1 MARFNNVE
9 LERLRQ
15 TREQFERDPAS
26 ARRTQVLEGEWV
38 LGNGAPQFRAILQY
52 EHGQSVLEMDNPSF
66 MGGGGTLPGPMHYCF
81 SGLAAC
87 YASTFAI
94 VAAELGLE
102 LRQLRVRV
110 EADVNF
116 LRTFGLADAP
126 TMEEV
131 RVQLLIDSPASDEQ
145 LQHAEELARQRC
157 PVVYTLTH
165 PIRLQTSWQRATA
178 SAPA

>member
-1 MARFNNVE
+1 LSWSAYGR
-9 LERLRQ
+9 
-15 TREQFERDPAS
+15 RESSLS
-26 ARRTQVLEGEWV
+26 AILQALAVHRCSKGEWV

-145 LQHAEELARQRC
+145 LQHAEELA
-157 PVVYTLTH
+157 P
-165 PIRLQTSWQRATA
+165 P
-178 SAPA
+178 SAALWCTP

>member
-116 LRTFGLADAP
+116 LRTFGLAMPRRWRRCGSSSSLTAP
-126 TMEEV
+126 PAMSSSSTPKS
-131 RVQLLIDSPASDEQ
+131 LPASAA
-145 LQHAEELARQRC
+145 LWC
-157 PVVYTLTH
+157 TP
-165 PIRLQTSWQRATA
+165 
-178 SAPA
+178 

>member
-116 LRTFGLADAP
+116 LRTFGLADARRWRRCGSSSSLTAP
-126 TMEEV
+126 PVMSSSSTPKS
-131 RVQLLIDSPASDEQ
+131 LPASAA
-145 LQHAEELARQRC
+145 LWC
-157 PVVYTLTH
+157 TP
-165 PIRLQTSWQRATA
+165 
-178 SAPA
+178 